1 MLTHVDPGQS
11 PHPASNRTV
20 TGSKFLA
27 ISKRIKPHGAA
38 MKTQR
43 HPEIMTYHDHDL
55 ECYYCCSLLYDS
67 YMTFNAVI
75 WRRVMSHGMSQETSR
90 WSIAA
95 RRTCDLRVV
104 AAWRNSGIGRF
115 ASRGLKPLKPLFSSL
130 MPGICCDAM
139 MIWTYMNSNK
149 KVWWVPVIR

>member
-38 MKTQR
+38 IKTQR

-55 ECYYCCSLLYDS
+55 ECYYCCSFVVWQS
-67 YMTFNAVI
+67 YHFHHYHLG
-75 WRRVMSHGMSQETSR
+75 RRLMRMSQETSR
-90 WSIAA
+90 WSIPAE
-95 RRTCDLRVV
+95 RTCDLRVV